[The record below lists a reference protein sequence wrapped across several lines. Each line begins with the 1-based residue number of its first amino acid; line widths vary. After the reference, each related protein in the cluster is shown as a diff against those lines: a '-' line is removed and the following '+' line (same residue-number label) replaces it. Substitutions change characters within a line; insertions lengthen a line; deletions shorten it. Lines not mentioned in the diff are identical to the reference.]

1 MWKRFNDIKWLL
13 KYVKKRH
20 KEYKLPDT
28 VPTLNNHVYFK
39 RFEADVITERKLFII
54 RLLDYIGQHP
64 ILYKSQAFQEFF
76 SKGQSMPAEERLQFG
91 DALFDQTAESL
102 EISNKSSESQD
113 SAALSASSSMSESV
127 YSRLTSSRS
136 SLIDGGTPTDQSVD
150 VVDTINSAVDS
161 MMPYYQHHIIDYG
174 QLIET
179 PKMPNQ
185 RADLSQ
191 FRVLRAFGNV
201 MQVQDTNTK
210 QVYIM
215 KSIYKSAVVDDD
227 TYLPSNFPFMVS
239 LVAYYLSDSSVYLLL
254 EQARYNTITC
264 RLIAVYHFLLSN
276 FIASPFTNVNIV
288 SLFCIV
294 AVAANY
300 STTFARITAS
310 CQKRVNKLCLHRM
323 R

>member
-1 MWKRFNDIKWLL
+1 M
-13 KYVKKRH
+13 
-20 KEYKLPDT
+20 
-28 VPTLNNHVYFK
+28 PTLNNHVYFK

-76 SKGQSMPAEERLQFG
+76 AKGQSMPAEERLQFD
-91 DALFDQTAESL
+91 DALFDQTADS
-102 EISNKSSESQD
+102 IDIASKNSESQD

-127 YSRLTSSRS
+127 YSQLTSSRS
-136 SLIDGGTPTDQSVD
+136 SLTDQSVD
-150 VVDTINSAVDS
+150 HVDTTNSVVELL
-161 MMPYYQHHIIDYG
+161 MPHYEHHTIDYG

-210 QVYIM
+210 HVYIM

-239 LVAYYLSDSSVYLLL
+239 LVAYYLSDSNVYLLL
-254 EQARYNTITC
+254 EQARYDTITR
-264 RLIAVYHFLLSN
+264 RLIAAYCFLFYRALSHRHSLMQML
-276 FIASPFTNVNIV
+276 FHSSV
-288 SLFCIV
+288 SLQWRQTIRLHSLV
-294 AVAANY
+294 WPQVGEKR
-300 STTFARITAS
+300 STNFVTFAACIECACIDAS
-310 CQKRVNKLCLHRM
+310 L
-323 R
+323 